1 MGHETIHIEGAR
13 QHNLKNVSL
22 DIPRDQLVVV
32 CGPSGSGK
40 STLAFDI
47 VYAEGQR
54 RYVESL
60 SAYARQFLPQLD
72 KPQVDKIEGLSPAI
86 SLEQQSLSRNPR
98 STVGTVTEIYDF
110 LRVFYARLGTFH
122 CPQCGEPISAQTADE
137 IVDAI
142 LALPEGTRFLL
153 LAPLVEH
160 QKGTHKDLFAKLKK
174 EGFARVRVAGEV
186 HTLDA
191 PPELDKNK
199 KHTVELVVDRLVS
212 SAKPETRKRLADS
225 VELGLRFG
233 QGRVTVAEVGGP
245 EQPMSTLSACAKCR
259 ISLPKL
265 TPQLF
270 SFNSPQG
277 ACPVCSGLGS
287 VEYFEPDLL
296 APNKGLSLES
306 GAILPW
312 KNREAFERFRPTLK
326 NLGARHGFSLATPL
340 AELSPKASRALFQG
354 DPEFGW
360 QGVVNLL
367 ETGLS
372 YGSIW
377 RDELARFR
385 QARPCPECSGA
396 RLKPE
401 ALSVRVGGKSIH
413 DFTSLPIERALSWL
427 SGLTF
432 AGKSLVIAEPLL
444 KELGHR
450 LGFLVN
456 VGLDYISLA
465 REMSTLSG
473 GEAQRIRL
481 AGQLGSGLVGVTY
494 VLDEPSIGLH
504 PRDNE
509 RLLDTLRSLQ
519 TRGNTVLVVEHDEP
533 TIRAADY
540 VIELGPGSGRLG
552 GEIVFSGT
560 VPELLNGS
568 KSLTARY
575 LRGELAIDRPATRRS
590 PRGFLGLR
598 KVSTNNL
605 KNLDVDIPLGC
616 LVCVTGVSGSGKS
629 SLVVDTLYKHLALS
643 QGLKVGAPGLIGGI
657 TGEAAIEKIIAID
670 QTPIGRTPRSNPATY
685 TKVFDEIRN
694 IFAATKEAKARGYKP
709 GRFSFN
715 VSGGRCEACQGD
727 GQIRVEMHFLPDV
740 YVTCEVCKGARYN
753 RETLDVHYKGMSIAE
768 VLDLTVREARE
779 FFTNYPALERRL
791 AVLEEVGLGY
801 IHLGQPAT
809 TLSGGE
815 AQRIKISRELGK
827 RSLPGALYILDEPT
841 TGLHMHEVG
850 KLIHVLH
857 KLVDKGAS
865 VVLIEHNLDVVACSD
880 WVIDLGPGGGENGG
894 RIVSQGTPETIAK
907 DPQSITGRFLP
918 LAN

>member
-326 NLGARHGFSLATPL
+326 NLGARHGFSLAHPFGRVEPQGQAGRSFRAIRSSAGRAWSTCWRPDCPT
-340 AELSPKASRALFQG
+340 APSGATSWPASARPGPARSVAARGSSPRRCPCAWAASPSTISPPCPSSAPFPGSRDSLSPASRWSSPSRCSKSWATAWASWSTS
-354 DPEFGW
+354 GW
-360 QGVVNLL
+360 
-367 ETGLS
+367 TTFR
-372 YGSIW
+372 W
-377 RDELARFR
+377 RARCPR
-385 QARPCPECSGA
+385 CPAARPSASAWPA
-396 RLKPE
+396 
-401 ALSVRVGGKSIH
+401 
-413 DFTSLPIERALSWL
+413 
-427 SGLTF
+427 
-432 AGKSLVIAEPLL
+432 
-444 KELGHR
+444 
-450 LGFLVN
+450 
-456 VGLDYISLA
+456 SLA
-465 REMSTLSG
+465 RAWS
-473 GEAQRIRL
+473 A
-481 AGQLGSGLVGVTY
+481 
-494 VLDEPSIGLH
+494 
-504 PRDNE
+504 
-509 RLLDTLRSLQ
+509 
-519 TRGNTVLVVEHDEP
+519 
-533 TIRAADY
+533 
-540 VIELGPGSGRLG
+540 
-552 GEIVFSGT
+552 
-560 VPELLNGS
+560 
-568 KSLTARY
+568 
-575 LRGELAIDRPATRRS
+575 
-590 PRGFLGLR
+590 
-598 KVSTNNL
+598 
-605 KNLDVDIPLGC
+605 
-616 LVCVTGVSGSGKS
+616 
-629 SLVVDTLYKHLALS
+629 
-643 QGLKVGAPGLIGGI
+643 
-657 TGEAAIEKIIAID
+657 
-670 QTPIGRTPRSNPATY
+670 
-685 TKVFDEIRN
+685 
-694 IFAATKEAKARGYKP
+694 
-709 GRFSFN
+709 
-715 VSGGRCEACQGD
+715 
-727 GQIRVEMHFLPDV
+727 
-740 YVTCEVCKGARYN
+740 
-753 RETLDVHYKGMSIAE
+753 
-768 VLDLTVREARE
+768 
-779 FFTNYPALERRL
+779 
-791 AVLEEVGLGY
+791 
-801 IHLGQPAT
+801 
-809 TLSGGE
+809 
-815 AQRIKISRELGK
+815 
-827 RSLPGALYILDEPT
+827 
-841 TGLHMHEVG
+841 
-850 KLIHVLH
+850 
-857 KLVDKGAS
+857 
-865 VVLIEHNLDVVACSD
+865 
-880 WVIDLGPGGGENGG
+880 
-894 RIVSQGTPETIAK
+894 
-907 DPQSITGRFLP
+907 
-918 LAN
+918 